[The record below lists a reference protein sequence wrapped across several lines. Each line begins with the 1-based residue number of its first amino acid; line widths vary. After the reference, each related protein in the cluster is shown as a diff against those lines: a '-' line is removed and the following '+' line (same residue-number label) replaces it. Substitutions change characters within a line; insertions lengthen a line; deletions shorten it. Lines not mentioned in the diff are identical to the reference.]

1 MKRGSNLR
9 KSEKRKRKEDLD
21 ELDFAL
27 SVIRIKMY
35 DEAFKR
41 EIARHREKG
50 GVFGAI

>member
-1 MKRGSNLR
+1 MG
-9 KSEKRKRKEDLD
+9 KSSKKKRKEDLE
-21 ELDFAL
+21 ELEFAL

-41 EIARHREKG
+41 EIARQREKG